1 MSQQKTS
8 PPSLPPNIK
17 SSPKKEAEKREIR
30 RDDKRLKDSTKQ
42 KPPPIT
48 EQSNSSLK
56 DQQSKQGTQKTDGL
70 LQKEQSAKNPNSNP
84 SSNDKI
90 ETTNQ
95 KINSS
100 LNENPAASSS
110 ERELTVPYA
119 ASTRKARS
127 VSIGLSHPITFGY
140 AKPKPTQNNTNAGQ
154 AKSNLSS
161 KFSSTTER
169 VMKDVPEPTREVLT
183 MNQVYKKDN
192 KIDCDLLKEHFRKE
206 GRIAIDVAKRIIN
219 SAKELFKAEPN
230 VLDLKTPLNICGD
243 IHGQYYDLINIL
255 DNVGGSPAEFQYL
268 FLGDYVDRGCFSCEV
283 CFLLFSYK
291 INYPNTFF
299 MIRGN
304 HECRVLTDFFNFKA
318 ECLYKYNEEIY
329 QMFCATFDCLP
340 IAATINAKFGKFL
353 CMHGGLSPSID
364 TIEDIRKLN
373 RFTEPPESG
382 PLCDLLWSD
391 PMKEEMAEDM
401 SDEEWLNMYFQH
413 NPERGCSYVFGY
425 KAVEDFLEKNDLIA
439 IIRAHEVQADGFY
452 LHRFLLSEESR
463 SFPPVITI
471 FSAPNYCDFYNNR
484 AALLHLAENK
494 FELKQVD
501 CVEHPYW
508 LPDFMNAINW
518 SVPFIYEQISDF
530 FMNIVKLG
538 IQEDIEEE
546 AKEQSTDS
554 KEAKSKTPLSD
565 EERKKAKLQALERIM
580 KLMKQLREERDK
592 SLRLNPQFCTKEGGK
607 RLTFKEAKTTDLA
620 NERHPN
626 SIPLRRRTKSF

>member
-1 MSQQKTS
+1 
-8 PPSLPPNIK
+8 
-17 SSPKKEAEKREIR
+17 
-30 RDDKRLKDSTKQ
+30 
-42 KPPPIT
+42 
-48 EQSNSSLK
+48 
-56 DQQSKQGTQKTDGL
+56 
-70 LQKEQSAKNPNSNP
+70 
-84 SSNDKI
+84 
-90 ETTNQ
+90 
-95 KINSS
+95 
-100 LNENPAASSS
+100 
-110 ERELTVPYA
+110 
-119 ASTRKARS
+119 
-127 VSIGLSHPITFGY
+127 
-140 AKPKPTQNNTNAGQ
+140 
-154 AKSNLSS
+154 
-161 KFSSTTER
+161 
-169 VMKDVPEPTREVLT
+169 
-183 MNQVYKKDN
+183 
-192 KIDCDLLKEHFRKE
+192 
-206 GRIAIDVAKRIIN
+206 
-219 SAKELFKAEPN
+219 
-230 VLDLKTPLNICGD
+230 
-243 IHGQYYDLINIL
+243 
-255 DNVGGSPAEFQYL
+255 
-268 FLGDYVDRGCFSCEV
+268 
-283 CFLLFSYK
+283 
-291 INYPNTFF
+291 
-299 MIRGN
+299 
-304 HECRVLTDFFNFKA
+304 
-318 ECLYKYNEEIY
+318 
-329 QMFCATFDCLP
+329 
-340 IAATINAKFGKFL
+340 
-353 CMHGGLSPSID
+353 
-364 TIEDIRKLN
+364 
-373 RFTEPPESG
+373 
-382 PLCDLLWSD
+382 
-391 PMKEEMAEDM
+391 MKEEMAEDL